1 MLDGFAIAVLKR
13 HSRYAFDDF
22 VFLEGVGVEFLKL
35 NFVCE
40 FEVTPHNLDA
50 VFESPHDGSEA
61 ERFLPWRVSYPTN
74 GFADRESLDV
84 GCTFGV
90 DVGNL

>member
-1 MLDGFAIAVLKR
+1 MFDGFAIAFLKS

-22 VFLEGVGVEFLKL
+22 VFLEGVGVEFLEL
-35 NFVCE
+35 NLVGE
-40 FEVTPHNLDA
+40 FEVTPHDLDA
-50 VFESPHDGSEA
+50 VFESPLDGSEA

-74 GFADRESLDV
+74 GFADRECLDV
-84 GCTFGV
+84 GCSFGV